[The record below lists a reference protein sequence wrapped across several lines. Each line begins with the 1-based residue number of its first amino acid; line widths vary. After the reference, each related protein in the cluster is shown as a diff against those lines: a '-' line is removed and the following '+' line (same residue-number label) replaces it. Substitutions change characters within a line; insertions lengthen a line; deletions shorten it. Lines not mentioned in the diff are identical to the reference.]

1 MKEGS
6 VLENLSEFDR
16 ERLVRLLSRYGFLAL
31 QDETASREELLKIGL
46 GRFQKFSNYDEKDLP
61 KALRTHI
68 TGRRCCVPDLPNGP
82 SAALVSGDTA
92 RWTKNPLTY
101 TIVNTADGLTVQQV
115 RQAFQQSIA
124 MWTQHINLD
133 IVEGD
138 ANADIRLSFALGNHS
153 TNPLDLPFDAL
164 GGTIGHAFGPDVN
177 GNLGALAGDI
187 HLDDAETWA
196 VDGNVANHDVATA
209 AAHELGHVLGFNH
222 NSRLSSM
229 MFSTYQGIR
238 TEISDKDKEMAIARY
253 GARPPVP

>member
-1 MKEGS
+1 M
-6 VLENLSEFDR
+6 LENLSEFDR
-16 ERLVRLLSRYGFLAL
+16 VRLLRLLHRYGYIAPE
-31 QDETASREELLKIGL
+31 DETAPREQVLKIGL

-68 TGRRCCVPDLPNGP
+68 TGRRCCLPDLPNGP
-82 SAALVSGDTA
+82 SAALVSADTA
-92 RWTKNPLTY
+92 RWNKNPLKY

-115 RQAFQQSIA
+115 KQAFQKSIDI
-124 MWTQHINLD
+124 WTKHINLD

-138 ANADIRLSFALGNHS
+138 NNADIQVLFALGKHS
-153 TNPLDLPFDAL
+153 SNPLDVPFDAL

-177 GNLGALAGDI
+177 GNLGSLAGDI

-222 NSRLSSM
+222 NSHLSSM

-238 TEISDKDKEMAIARY
+238 TEISDEDKKMAIARY
-253 GARPPVP
+253 GPRP